1 MPKRAQS
8 RGSHPVSD
16 MPDGGKRHPLNM
28 RTTHAVREKLERAA
42 TDSGRSLAQEVE
54 HRLEKS
60 FEREGLLPEVLELA
74 YGRQLAGLLM
84 ALGWA
89 MRDAGRMAGFHKHA
103 TLEASEQW
111 TDDPYAYDQAMKAVG
126 AILVA
131 ARPEGDPTP
140 PERKHP
146 ALAALARYGGQMIG
160 GSIAEMLADKRY
172 EATATEGEQ
181 AEPIRRLLGPIAA
194 RLKRPKGEITIT
206 ERKEDDS

>member
-1 MPKRAQS
+1 
-8 RGSHPVSD
+8 
-16 MPDGGKRHPLNM
+16 
-28 RTTHAVREKLERAA
+28 
-42 TDSGRSLAQEVE
+42 
-54 HRLEKS
+54 
-60 FEREGLLPEVLELA
+60 
-74 YGRQLAGLLM
+74 
-84 ALGWA
+84 
-89 MRDAGRMAGFHKHA
+89 
-103 TLEASEQW
+103 
-111 TDDPYAYDQAMKAVG
+111 MKAVG